1 MSAETGM
8 GKIMDEREQY
18 VRSAIRALEKES
30 AGLKDL
36 QEALGGPLGAVFGDV
51 IKLILESKGRVIV
64 TGMGKS
70 GHIARKIAATMAS
83 TGTPAY
89 FVHPAEASH
98 GDMGMVTREDVVVM
112 ISNSGETPE
121 LAEMIKYTR
130 KYRIPLVGMTARE
143 KSSLARA
150 AGRVLLLPASP
161 EACVHGLA
169 PTTSTTMQ
177 LALGDALAVT
187 LLEARKF
194 TAKQFGDYHPGGKL
208 GALLKCVGEIMHGES
223 ELPLAH
229 EDEIMSDVLLTMTG
243 RHFGCVGVVDEA
255 GRLEGIITDG
265 DLRRAMEETPDL
277 LKLRARDVMTKSPKT
292 MPPDELTSA
301 ALGFMNKKKI
311 TVIFIV
317 ENEKPV
323 GLVHIHD
330 LLRLEKPEN

>member
-18 VRSAIRALEKES
+18 VRSAMRALEKER

-36 QEALGGPLGAVFGDV
+36 QEALSGPLGAAFGDV
-51 IKLILESKGRVIV
+51 VKLILELQGRVIM

-70 GHIARKIAATMAS
+70 GHIARKIS

-98 GDMGMVTREDVVVM
+98 GDLGMVTREDVVIM

-130 KYRIPLVGMTARE
+130 KYRIPLVGMTARAE
-143 KSSLARA
+143 SSLARA

-161 EACVHGLA
+161 EACINGLA

-177 LALGDALAVT
+177 LALGDALAVA

-277 LKLRARDVMTKSPKT
+277 LKLRARDVMTKNPKT

-317 ENEKPV
+317 EDGKPA